1 MKLIDLLSESVMV
14 PDLEAADSTAA
25 IEVLL
30 DQLVRSESLAEADLP
45 RVREIVLERERSMST
60 GIGHG
65 VAIPHGTIP
74 DLEGIVG
81 VLGRSAQGIEFGA
94 IDGEPVHLVVL
105 VLIGESAHRQ
115 HIRTLAIVSR
125 LMNSAAL
132 RDHLLRAGG
141 AAEMLR
147 LIRAE
152 ESGQLPSKRSL

>member
-1 MKLIDLLSESVMV
+1 MKLIDLLSESVIV

-30 DQLVRSESLAEADLP
+30 DQLVRSESLSEADHP

-74 DLEGIVG
+74 DLECVVG
-81 VLGRSAQGIEFGA
+81 ALGRSSQGIEFGA

-105 VLIGESAHRQ
+105 VLIGEHAHRQ

-132 RDHLLRAGG
+132 RDHLLRAEG

-152 ESGQLPSKRSL
+152 ESGQLPAKRSL